1 MDRIT
6 IDLRSA
12 QVTVEDAGR
21 SATHAL
27 ATPEAF
33 AAVSEAWLRAAWD
46 AKYVYSFTW
55 LGRPIIQL
63 PEDMFRLQEL
73 VAEVKP
79 DVILET
85 GIAHGGSLIFYSSLC
100 RALDKGRV
108 IGVDVE
114 IRPHNRRALEAH
126 PLLDRVTMV
135 EGSSIDPKIVLRV
148 RELIRPEEQVLLVL
162 DSCHTKEHV
171 LAELAAYAPLVKP
184 GSYVVVM
191 DGIMERLVGAPRS
204 KPDWDWNNPKQAAA
218 EFVKAHPEFA
228 IVEPPFAF
236 NEGVVRTRITH
247 AIGGILKR
255 LR

>member
-1 MDRIT
+1 VDKIT

-21 SATHAL
+21 SVTHAL

-33 AAVSEAWLRAAWD
+33 EAVSEAWLRAAWD

-63 PEDMFRLQEL
+63 PEDMFRMQEL
-73 VAEVKP
+73 VFEVKP
-79 DVILET
+79 DVVLET

-100 RALDKGRV
+100 RALNKGRV
-108 IGVDVE
+108 IGVDIE
-114 IRPHNRRALEAH
+114 IRPHNRKALEQH

-135 EGSSIDPKIVLRV
+135 EGSSIDPKTVQRV
-148 RELIRPEEQVLLVL
+148 RELIRPDEQVFLVL

-184 GSYVVVM
+184 GSYVIVM
-191 DGIMERLVGAPRS
+191 DGIMARLVGAPRS
-204 KPDWDWNNPKQAAA
+204 QPDWEWNNPKQAAA

-228 IVEPPFAF
+228 VVDPPFAF
-236 NEGVVRTRITH
+236 NEGMVRTRITH

-255 LR
+255 IK